1 MITFE
6 DISGHDINEIIMM
19 TFECVSGMVIV
30 MIWGYKW
37 YDTDDFENISG
48 MIVMTLGNTSDMIIV
63 MVWGYNWYD
72 SDDL

>member
-30 MIWGYKW
+30 MI
-37 YDTDDFENISG
+37 
-48 MIVMTLGNTSDMIIV
+48 
-63 MVWGYNWYD
+63 
-72 SDDL
+72 